1 MKTLLAIL
9 IALIPFRAYAFDD
22 AEYMAGI
29 MLASQVLCD
38 NTTYAE
44 FVEDSSAAV
53 KKIDPEQLTAVLFF
67 VNQTAKKAGVEDLY
81 VYRDVAIATQSCL
94 FDRYLREISQSNKR

>member
-1 MKTLLAIL
+1 MKIVLAFVL
-9 IALIPFRAYAFDD
+9 ALIPFRVYAFDD
-22 AEYMAGI
+22 GEYMAGI

-44 FVEDSSAAV
+44 FVTDSSAAV
-53 KKIDPEQLTAVLFF
+53 KKIPPEQLTAVLFF
-67 VNQTAKKAGVEDLY
+67 VNETARKAGVEDLY

-94 FDRYLREISQSNKR
+94 FDRYLKEIGRSNK